1 MATTTWTLHAGDDP
15 ANTLTLRTGVA
26 GRAARMG
33 HRLTLTMA
41 SWQITVD
48 SDGER
53 PVSAAVI
60 VDVDSLAVRSGEG
73 GLTPLSGPEKA
84 MVRTN
89 ALKTLNAKKFPTV
102 EFRPETITHDADGGD
117 GGVYALRGPLTV
129 HGVSRP
135 IEVAVT
141 VSDNGDHWELSTH
154 SEVSQ
159 AAHHIKPYSMAMG
172 AMKVADSVG
181 VEFSARLPKS

>member
-1 MATTTWTLHAGDDP
+1 
-15 ANTLTLRTGVA
+15 
-26 GRAARMG
+26 
-33 HRLTLTMA
+33 
-41 SWQITVD
+41 
-48 SDGER
+48 
-53 PVSAAVI
+53 
-60 VDVDSLAVRSGEG
+60 
-73 GLTPLSGPEKA
+73 

-102 EFRPETITHDADGGD
+102 EFHAETITADD
-117 GGVYALRGPLTV
+117 GGVYTLHGPLSV

-141 VSDNGDHWELSTH
+141 VCDNGDHWELSTH

-181 VEFSARLPKS
+181 VQFSARLPKS